1 MMLERITNGLFCLA
15 LGLGLFGVAP
25 ASAEPLDVNDP
36 TPRWIE
42 VRFEISPEEEP
53 GSLDRHWSEPRRA
66 RVELGSSASV
76 LRIEIPAVEVE
87 AQFRSTG
94 ADTIPGSFTKF
105 IWVLDPVTGHVL
117 EAEVRG
123 EVREELS
130 LGPFRAYAQ
139 VEISV
144 EMNTARVVGYLPNQG
159 IFGVNTNRLCKPGID
174 EGQCVPVAPIRF
186 DPTRGYVNAV
196 GMVRAAS
203 PLAEIRAFS
212 PLGEVEFS
220 ERPNWIPDEVVS
232 GPSRGEA
239 LCSQMFDRSCPA
251 DLGGEL

>member
-1 MMLERITNGLFCLA
+1 MMLERIKTGLIRIA
-15 LGLGLFGVAP
+15 VGLVLLGVAP
-25 ASAEPLDVNDP
+25 VSAEPLDVNDP

-66 RVELGSSASV
+66 RVELGSSPAV

-94 ADTIPGSFTKF
+94 ADTIPGSFTEF

-117 EAEVRG
+117 AAEVRG

-130 LGPFRAYAQ
+130 LGPFHAYAQ

-144 EMNTARVVGYLPNQG
+144 EMNTARVVGYRPNQG
-159 IFGVNTNRLCKPGID
+159 IFGVNTNRFCKPAID

-239 LCSQMFDRSCPA
+239 LCSHIFEQSCPT
-251 DLGGEL
+251 DLGGNL